1 MSKKALIGIICAV
14 VVALAGGTAAFVVT
28 HQKKDDGQTKEV
40 VEKEEEVNHDG
51 QVKSYLTGEWID
63 QSIGRSRAVAVMTE
77 NTKAALPQYGIN
89 SAGVL
94 YEAPVEGSIT
104 RMMAIYEDYADL
116 TQMGN
121 VRSCRPYYA
130 QFAAE
135 FDAIYVHFGQ
145 SVQGEQLLATG
156 IVDNLSGLDGSLGD
170 TFYRTSEHAAPHNA
184 YTSAEGIASGI
195 AKKGYDTQYDASYN
209 GHYIFAED
217 DSPNTLSAGTDCVVV
232 KPYYFYN
239 HPYFIYNKDSQ
250 TYARY
255 QFGAEQ
261 IDAVDGKQVE
271 VSNIIFQNVNNSI
284 YEGTQYLN
292 ITVSGSG
299 EGKFFTQGKMIDIT
313 WRKGDDGITH
323 YYDND
328 GNEIVLNQGKT
339 WVCIIQSQYA
349 DDSAF
354 YATEDEFSSAQ

>member
-1 MSKKALIGIICAV
+1 MSKKAWIGIICAV
-14 VVALAGGTAAFVVT
+14 VVVLTGGTVAFAVT
-28 HQKKDDGQTKEV
+28 HQKKADTTPKQTAA
-40 VEKEEEVNHDG
+40 KEEEVNHDG
-51 QVKSYLTGEWID
+51 QVRSYLTGEWVD
-63 QSIGRSRAVAVMTE
+63 PEIGRSRAVAVMTE
-77 NTKAALPQYGIN
+77 NTKEALPQYGIN

-116 TQMGN
+116 TQIGN

-130 QFAAE
+130 EFAAE

-145 SVQGEQLLATG
+145 SVHGEQLLATG

-170 TFYRTSEHAAPHNA
+170 TFYRTNEHPAPHNA
-184 YTSAEGIASGI
+184 YTSAEGLASGI
-195 AKKGYDTQYDASYN
+195 AKKGYDTKYDASYE
-209 GHYIFAED
+209 GHYTFAED
-217 DSPNTLSAGTDCVVV
+217 DKPNTLKNGTDCAVV

-239 HPYFIYNKDSQ
+239 HPYFIYNADTK
-250 TYARY
+250 TYARF
-255 QFGAEQ
+255 QFGDKQ
-261 IDAVDGKQVE
+261 IDTVDGKQVE

-313 WRKGDDGITH
+313 WKKGNDGITH
-323 YYDND
+323 YYDAD

-339 WVCIIQSQYA
+339 WVCIIQNQYA
-349 DDSAF
+349 DDSEF
-354 YATEDEFSSAQ
+354 YATEEEFSQTK